1 MLLISSNIGLLQVK
15 FVFEI
20 FKKLRPG
27 IPLKC
32 MHGRMT
38 HVVQQAIVAD
48 FNEST
53 SVLFS
58 TDLTS
63 RGLDIKNVD
72 WVVQVCH
79 YFKHYYFF
87 LYFTIFHAVTCLSHL
102 QVDCPESI
110 DNYIHRVGRTA
121 RYNKKGKSLMFLC
134 PEEEAMLEKL
144 KATESKIPIH
154 IRKVSRNI
162 FWFLCLADYG

>member
-1 MLLISSNIGLLQVK
+1 MSSNIQLLQVK
-15 FVFEI
+15 FVYEI

-32 MHGRMT
+32 MHGRMK

-48 FNEST
+48 FNEAT

-58 TDLTS
+58 TDITS

-79 YFKHYYFF
+79 YVTHYHCSCIYS
-87 LYFTIFHAVTCLSHL
+87 HVVTFLSHL
-102 QVDCPESI
+102 QVDCPENI

-121 RYNKKGKSLMFLC
+121 RYNKKGKSLIFLC

-154 IRKVSRNI
+154 IRKVSSRI
-162 FWFLCLADYG
+162 FCF

>member
-1 MLLISSNIGLLQVK
+1 LLISSNIGLLQVK

-32 MHGRMT
+32 LDGKMDY
-38 HVVQQAIVAD
+38 VVQQAIVAD

-58 TDLTS
+58 TDITS

-79 YFKHYYFF
+79 YVKHYHFSCTYS
-87 LYFTIFHAVTCLSHL
+87 HAVTFLSHL
-102 QVDCPESI
+102 QVDCPENILITSTEL
-110 DNYIHRVGRTA
+110 VVQ
-121 RYNKKGKSLMFLC
+121 L
-134 PEEEAMLEKL
+134 
-144 KATESKIPIH
+144 AT
-154 IRKVSRNI
+154 IRKENRLYFFV
-162 FWFLCLADYG
+162 LKKKQCLKN

>member
-1 MLLISSNIGLLQVK
+1 MLISSNIGLLQVK

-32 MHGRMT
+32 LDGKMDY
-38 HVVQQAIVAD
+38 VVQQAIVAD

-58 TDLTS
+58 TDITS

-79 YFKHYYFF
+79 YVKHYHFSCTYS
-87 LYFTIFHAVTCLSHL
+87 HAVTFLSHL
-102 QVDCPESI
+102 QVDCPENILITSTEL
-110 DNYIHRVGRTA
+110 VVQ
-121 RYNKKGKSLMFLC
+121 L
-134 PEEEAMLEKL
+134 
-144 KATESKIPIH
+144 AT
-154 IRKVSRNI
+154 IRKENRLYFFV
-162 FWFLCLADYG
+162 LKKKQCLKN

>member
-1 MLLISSNIGLLQVK
+1 MLISSNIGLLQVK
-15 FVFEI
+15 FVFEN

-32 MHGRMT
+32 LDGKMDY
-38 HVVQQAIVAD
+38 VVQQAIVAD

-58 TDLTS
+58 TDITS

-79 YFKHYYFF
+79 YVKHYHFSCTYS
-87 LYFTIFHAVTCLSHL
+87 HAVTFLSHL
-102 QVDCPESI
+102 QVDCPENILITSTELA
-110 DNYIHRVGRTA
+110 VQ
-121 RYNKKGKSLMFLC
+121 L
-134 PEEEAMLEKL
+134 
-144 KATESKIPIH
+144 AT
-154 IRKVSRNI
+154 IRKENRLYFFV
-162 FWFLCLADYG
+162 LKKKQCLKN

>member
-1 MLLISSNIGLLQVK
+1 MLISSNIGLLQVK

-32 MHGRMT
+32 MHGKMKY
-38 HVVQQAIVAD
+38 VVQQAIVAD

-58 TDLTS
+58 TDITS

-79 YFKHYYFF
+79 YVKHYHFSCTYS
-87 LYFTIFHAVTCLSHL
+87 HAVTFLSHL
-102 QVDCPESI
+102 QVDCPENILITSTEL
-110 DNYIHRVGRTA
+110 VVQ
-121 RYNKKGKSLMFLC
+121 L
-134 PEEEAMLEKL
+134 
-144 KATESKIPIH
+144 AT
-154 IRKVSRNI
+154 IRKENRLYFFV
-162 FWFLCLADYG
+162 LKKKQCLKN

>member
-1 MLLISSNIGLLQVK
+1 LLISSNIGLLQVK

-32 MHGRMT
+32 LDGKMDY
-38 HVVQQAIVAD
+38 VVQQAIVAD

-58 TDLTS
+58 TDITS

-79 YFKHYYFF
+79 YVKHYHFSCTYS
-87 LYFTIFHAVTCLSHL
+87 HAVTFLSHL
-102 QVDCPESI
+102 QVDCPENI
-110 DNYIHRVGRTA
+110 ANYIHRVGRTA
-121 RYNKKGKSLMFLC
+121 RYNKKGKSLIFLC

-154 IRKVSRNI
+154 IRKVGSRV
-162 FWFLCLADYG
+162 FLFLVLN